1 MKNKI
6 SFFLRLIVSVIL
18 LQSLYFKFGGH
29 AQAVHVFSTLGVEPW
44 GRYLLGSLELIV
56 AIGLL
61 FSKTQ
66 ILASLATLG
75 LMTGAIASHLFTPL
89 GIEVRWDGNNDEGQ
103 LFFMAVISFVLIL
116 LHIITYFRNRSS
128 DS

>member
-18 LQSLYFKFGGH
+18 LQSIYFKFGGH

-44 GRYLLGSLELIV
+44 GRNLLGSLELIV

-89 GIEVRWDGNNDEGQ
+89 GIEVKWDGNNDGGQ

>member
-89 GIEVRWDGNNDEGQ
+89 GIEVKWDGNNDGGQ

-116 LHIITYFRNRSS
+116 LHIITYFRNKSS

>member
-89 GIEVRWDGNNDEGQ
+89 GIEVKWDGNNDGGQ

>member
-89 GIEVRWDGNNDEGQ
+89 GIEVKWDGNNDWGQ

>member
-56 AIGLL
+56 TIGLL

-89 GIEVRWDGNNDEGQ
+89 GIEVQWDGNNDGGQ

>member
-66 ILASLATLG
+66 ILASLATLV

-89 GIEVRWDGNNDEGQ
+89 GIEVQWDGNNDEGQ
-103 LFFMAVISFVLIL
+103 LFLWL
-116 LHIITYFRNRSS
+116 LSLLL
-128 DS
+128 

>member
-6 SFFLRLIVSVIL
+6 SFFLRLIISVIL

-44 GRYLLGSLELIV
+44 GRNLLGSLELIV

-89 GIEVRWDGNNDEGQ
+89 GIEVKWDGNNDGGQ

>member
-75 LMTGAIASHLFTPL
+75 LMTVAIASHLFTTL
-89 GIEVRWDGNNDEGQ
+89 GIEVQWDGNNDGGQ

-116 LHIITYFRNRSS
+116 LHIITYFRNRGS

>member
-66 ILASLATLG
+66 ILASLATLV

-89 GIEVRWDGNNDEGQ
+89 GIKVQWDGNNDEGQ
-103 LFFMAVISFVLIL
+103 LFFMAVISFVIIL
-116 LHIITYFRNRSS
+116 LHIITYFRNKSS

>member
-44 GRYLLGSLELIV
+44 GRNLLGSLELIV

-89 GIEVRWDGNNDEGQ
+89 GIEVKWDGNND
-103 LFFMAVISFVLIL
+103 
-116 LHIITYFRNRSS
+116 
-128 DS
+128 

>member
-18 LQSLYFKFGGH
+18 LQNLYFKFGVH

-44 GRYLLGSLELIV
+44 GRNLLGSLELIV

-89 GIEVRWDGNNDEGQ
+89 GIEVKWDGNNDGGQ

>member
-116 LHIITYFRNRSS
+116 LHIITYFRNKSS

>member
-44 GRYLLGSLELIV
+44 GRNLLGSLELIV

-89 GIEVRWDGNNDEGQ
+89 GIEVKWDGNNDGGQ

>member
-89 GIEVRWDGNNDEGQ
+89 GIEVKWDGNNDEGQ

>member
-75 LMTGAIASHLFTPL
+75 LMTGAIAYHLFTPL
-89 GIEVRWDGNNDEGQ
+89 GIEVQWVGNNDGGQ

-116 LHIITYFRNRSS
+116 LHIITYFRNKSS

>member
-6 SFFLRLIVSVIL
+6 FFFLRLIVSVIL

-44 GRYLLGSLELIV
+44 GRNLLGSLELIV

-89 GIEVRWDGNNDEGQ
+89 GIEVKWDGNNDGDQ